1 MLKCFSGISERINS
15 VSLDF
20 SAPGL
25 LNVRNQ
31 WAMKG
36 CQVIRRRRPGVTG
49 LLAACFV
56 LSLGCVGAAAP
67 LPPYHAKAAATGTAT
82 AAGTVTPT
90 VHCTLPA
97 GQGEATGPQE
107 MNVELSPAVVAP
119 GGKVHARVTLGASP
133 ATSAIALDDVPTI
146 PSLDLAMSG
155 GATGTVT
162 VRGAEFTMDV
172 PAGEPIEIPAY
183 EGDFLVPV
191 DASGEIS
198 LAPVRTLTQTKV
210 LGSVF
215 ETPCD
220 VVGDVGSVGT
230 VTAEGTASEPATL
243 TAPADP
249 VRPSTAVKLRGSRW
263 TPDATPVPSLCAVGG
278 GGCDPLKFTSNSLRI
293 DSYGTLTGTA
303 TLGEAG
309 AVPDGGYEVKVND
322 GTKEATAPLTVKAV
336 AAGNRE
342 ISLSSDSGPVGSV
355 VTVSG
360 RNYNPDRWI
369 NIIGLD
375 AAGTGLD
382 DSAVYVKSGADGTFA
397 VEFTVI
403 SDAVAA
409 VQADEG
415 NDPATVRTVPF
426 RVTTEGGGDDGGT
439 AEQRLTTEVRAGTLA
454 MTQAGDTV
462 DFGTT
467 VLGTDS
473 GAQRARLNRVEVE
486 DARGVNSGWSLTATL
501 TGFRSA
507 DGNTIPADAVRW
519 TPACAAKDGSVGTPV
534 AGSPAALGSGAASLC
549 RMNPDGS
556 RPFTGGKFDADADL
570 TLTVPE
576 FTRPGDYSATLTLTL
591 L

>member
-1 MLKCFSGISERINS
+1 M
-15 VSLDF
+15 
-20 SAPGL
+20 
-25 LNVRNQ
+25 
-31 WAMKG
+31 
-36 CQVIRRRRPGVTG
+36 TG

-56 LSLGCVGAAAP
+56 LSLGCVGASAAP
-67 LPPYHAKAAATGTAT
+67 SPPDVPAAAAAAAA
-82 AAGTVTPT
+82 AAGTVTPN
-90 VHCTLPA
+90 VHCVLPA

-107 MNVELSPAVVAP
+107 MTVELSPAVVEP
-119 GGKVHARVTLGASP
+119 GGKVHAKVTLGPSP
-133 ATSAIALDDVPTI
+133 ATSQIALENVPTTI
-146 PSLDLAMSG
+146 SLDLAMSG

-162 VRGAEFTMDV
+162 VRGAEFSMNV
-172 PAGEPIEIPAY
+172 PVGTPMEFPPF
-183 EGDFLVPV
+183 EGDFLLPA

-198 LAPVRTLTQTKV
+198 LAPIRTLTQTKV
-210 LGSVF
+210 FGSVF

-220 VVGDVGSVGT
+220 VVDGGGSIGT
-230 VTAEGTASEPATL
+230 VTAEGSAAEPATL

-249 VRPSTAVKLRGSRW
+249 VRPNTAVKLGGSGW
-263 TPDATPVPSLCAVGG
+263 TPDASPVPFLCAVGG
-278 GGCDPLKFTSNSLRI
+278 GGCDPLKFVAHALRI

-342 ISLSSDSGPVGSV
+342 IELSADSGPVGSV
-355 VTVSG
+355 ITVSG

-369 NIIGLD
+369 NVIGLD
-375 AAGTGLD
+375 ASGTTLD

-426 RVTTEGGGDDGGT
+426 TVTTGGGGGGST
-439 AEQRLTTEVRAGTLA
+439 AEQQLSTQVRAGTLS
-454 MTQAGDTV
+454 MTQDGDTV
-462 DFGTT
+462 AFGET
-467 VLGTDS
+467 VLGADS
-473 GAQRARLNRVEVE
+473 GVQRAHLNRVEVQ

-501 TGFRSA
+501 TGFTSA
-507 DGNTIPADAVRW
+507 DGSTIPAGAVRW
-519 TPACAAKDGSVGTPV
+519 APACTAQDGSVGAPV
-534 AGSPAALGSGAASLC
+534 AGSPAVLGSEAASLC

-556 RPFTGGKFDADADL
+556 RPFTGGKFDAEAGL
-570 TLTVPE
+570 ALTVPE

>member
-1 MLKCFSGISERINS
+1 
-15 VSLDF
+15 
-20 SAPGL
+20 
-25 LNVRNQ
+25 
-31 WAMKG
+31 MKG

-56 LSLGCVGAAAP
+56 LSLGCVGATAAP
-67 LPPYHAKAAATGTAT
+67 SPPDIPAAAA

-90 VHCTLPA
+90 VHCVLPA

-107 MNVELSPAVVAP
+107 MTVDLSPAVVEP
-119 GGKVHARVTLGASP
+119 GGKVHAKVTLGPSP
-133 ATSAIALDDVPTI
+133 ATSQIALEDVPTTI
-146 PSLDLAMSG
+146 SLDLAMSG

-162 VRGAEFTMDV
+162 VRGAEFSMNV
-172 PAGEPIEIPAY
+172 PVNTPMEFPPF
-183 EGDFLVPV
+183 EGDFLLPA

-198 LAPVRTLTQTKV
+198 LAPIRTLTQTKV
-210 LGSVF
+210 FGSVF

-220 VVGDVGSVGT
+220 IVDGGGSIGT
-230 VTAEGTASEPATL
+230 VTAEGSAAEPADL

-249 VRPSTAVKLRGSRW
+249 VRPNTAVKLGGSGW
-263 TPDATPVPSLCAVGG
+263 TPDAAPVPSLCAEGG
-278 GGCDPLKFTSNSLRI
+278 GGCDPLKFTSHTLRI

-309 AVPDGGYEVKVND
+309 AVPDGRYQVKVND
-322 GTKEATAPLTVKAV
+322 GTKEATAPLTVEAV

-342 ISLSSDSGPVGSV
+342 IALSSDSGPVGSV
-355 VTVSG
+355 ITVSG

-369 NIIGLD
+369 NVIGLD
-375 AAGTGLD
+375 ASGTTLD

-415 NDPATVRTVPF
+415 NDPATVRTLPF
-426 RVTTEGGGDDGGT
+426 TVTTGGGGGGST
-439 AEQRLTTEVRAGTLA
+439 AEQQLSTQVRAGTLS
-454 MTQAGDTV
+454 MTQDGDTV
-462 DFGTT
+462 DFGET

-473 GAQRARLNRVEVE
+473 GVQRAHLNRVEVQ

-501 TGFRSA
+501 TGFTSA
-507 DGNTIPADAVRW
+507 DGSTIPAGAVRW
-519 TPACAAKDGSVGTPV
+519 APACTAQDGSVGAPV
-534 AGSPAALGSGAASLC
+534 AGSPTVLGSEAASLC

-556 RPFTGGKFDADADL
+556 RPFTGGKFDAEAGL
-570 TLTVPE
+570 ALTVPE

>member
-1 MLKCFSGISERINS
+1 MI
-15 VSLDF
+15 
-20 SAPGL
+20 
-25 LNVRNQ
+25 
-31 WAMKG
+31 
-36 CQVIRRRRPGVTG
+36 G
-49 LLAACFV
+49 LLAACFL
-56 LSLGCVGAAAP
+56 LSLGCAGAAAP
-67 LPPYHAKAAATGTAT
+67 LPPHHAT
-82 AAGTVTPT
+82 AASAGTVNPT

-107 MNVELSPAVVAP
+107 MNVELSPEVVAP
-119 GGKVHARVTLGASP
+119 GGKVHAKVTLGASP

-172 PAGEPIEIPAY
+172 PAGQPIEIPAY

-230 VTAEGTASEPATL
+230 VTAAGSTSEPATL

-249 VRPSTAVKLRGSRW
+249 VRPNTAVKLRGSRW
-263 TPDATPVPSLCAVGG
+263 TPDGTPVPSLCAAGG
-278 GGCDPLKFTSNSLRI
+278 GGCDPLKFTSSTLRI

-309 AVPDGGYEVKVND
+309 AVPDGSYEVKVND

-342 ISLSSDSGPVGSV
+342 ISLSADSGPVGSV

-382 DSAVYVKSGADGTFA
+382 DSAVYVKSGPDGTFA

-403 SDAVAA
+403 SDAVVA

-415 NDPATVRTVPF
+415 NDPATVRTAQF
-426 RVTTEGGGDDGGT
+426 TVTTEGGGGDDGGT
-439 AEQRLTTEVRAGTLA
+439 AEQKLTTEVRAGTLA
-454 MTQAGDTV
+454 MTQTGDTV

-467 VLGTDS
+467 VLGADT

-501 TGFRSA
+501 SRFTNA
-507 DGNTIPADAVRW
+507 DGNIIPAYAVRW
-519 TPACAAKDGSVGTPV
+519 TPACSAQDGSVGTPV
-534 AGSPAALGSGAASLC
+534 AGAPTALGSEAASLC
-549 RMNPDGS
+549 RVDPDGS
-556 RPFTGGKFDADADL
+556 RPFIGGKFDADADL
-570 TLTVPE
+570 ALTVPE
-576 FTRPGDYSATLTLTL
+576 FTRPGEYSATLTLTL

>member
-1 MLKCFSGISERINS
+1 M
-15 VSLDF
+15 
-20 SAPGL
+20 
-25 LNVRNQ
+25 
-31 WAMKG
+31 
-36 CQVIRRRRPGVTG
+36 TG

-56 LSLGCVGAAAP
+56 LSLGCVGATAAP
-67 LPPYHAKAAATGTAT
+67 SPPAVPRAT
-82 AAGTVTPT
+82 AGTVTPT
-90 VHCTLPA
+90 VHCVLPA

-107 MNVELSPAVVAP
+107 MTVELSPAVVEP
-119 GGKVHARVTLGASP
+119 GGKVHARVTLGPSP
-133 ATSAIALDDVPTI
+133 ATSGLALDDVPTI
-146 PSLDLAMSG
+146 PSLDLAMTG

-162 VRGAEFTMDV
+162 VRGAELVMDI
-172 PAGEPIEIPAY
+172 PAGVPIEIPAY
-183 EGDFLVPV
+183 EGDFLVPA

-220 VVGDVGSVGT
+220 VVGGGGPVGT
-230 VTAEGTASEPATL
+230 VTAEGSASEPATL
-243 TAPADP
+243 TAPAAP
-249 VRPSTAVKLRGSRW
+249 VRPHTEVKLGGSGW
-263 TPDATPVPSLCAVGG
+263 TPDAAAVPSLCAVGG
-278 GGCDPLKFTSNSLRI
+278 GGCDPLKFTAHTLRI

-309 AVPDGGYEVKVND
+309 AVPDGRYEVKVND
-322 GTKEATAPLTVKAV
+322 GTKEATAPLTVEAV

-342 ISLSSDSGPVGSV
+342 IELSAASGPVGSV
-355 VTVSG
+355 ITVSG

-369 NIIGLD
+369 NVVGLD
-375 AAGTGLD
+375 AAGTTLD

-415 NDPATVRTVPF
+415 NDPATVRTAPF
-426 RVTTEGGGDDGGT
+426 TVTTGGGGGGGT
-439 AEQRLTTEVRAGTLA
+439 AEQRLGTQVRAGTLS
-454 MTQAGDTV
+454 MTQEGDTV

-467 VLGTDS
+467 VLGS
-473 GAQRARLNRVEVE
+473 GGGAQTARLNGVEVE

-501 TGFRSA
+501 TGFTSA
-507 DGNTIPADAVRW
+507 DGSVIPAHAVRW
-519 TPACAAKDGSVGTPV
+519 TPSCSAQAGSVGTPV
-534 AGSPAALGSGAASLC
+534 AGAPTALGIEAASLC
-549 RMNPDGS
+549 RVDPDGS

-570 TLTVPE
+570 ALTVPE

>member
-1 MLKCFSGISERINS
+1 MISRF
-15 VSLDF
+15 SLDF
-20 SAPGL
+20 SARDL

-31 WAMKG
+31 WAMEG
-36 CQVIRRRRPGVTG
+36 CLVIRRRRPGVTG

-56 LSLGCVGAAAP
+56 LSLGCAGATAQAAP
-67 LPPYHAKAAATGTAT
+67 PDARQQ

-90 VHCTLPA
+90 VHCVLPA

-107 MNVELSPAVVAP
+107 MTVELSPAVVAP
-119 GGKVHARVTLGASP
+119 GGKVHAKVTLGPSP
-133 ATSAIALDDVPTI
+133 ATSALALDDVPTI

-172 PAGEPIEIPAY
+172 PAGKPIELPPY
-183 EGDFLVPV
+183 EGDFLVPTG
-191 DASGEIS
+191 ASGEIS
-198 LAPVRTLTQTKV
+198 FAPVRTLTQTKV

-220 VVGDVGSVGT
+220 VVGGGGSIGT
-230 VTAEGTASEPATL
+230 VTAQGTGSEPATL

-249 VRPSTAVKLRGSRW
+249 VRPNTPVALGGSGW
-263 TPDATPVPSLCAVGG
+263 TPGGAPVPSLCATGG
-278 GGCDPLKFTSNSLRI
+278 GGCDPLKFKSHTLTI
-293 DSYGTLTGTA
+293 DSYGTLHGTA
-303 TLGEAG
+303 TLAEAG
-309 AVPDGGYEVKVND
+309 AVPDGAYEVKVND

-336 AAGNRE
+336 AAGDRE
-342 ISLSSDSGPVGSV
+342 ISLSRSSGPVGSV
-355 VTVSG
+355 ITVSG
-360 RNYNPDRWI
+360 KNYNPDRWI
-369 NIIGLD
+369 NVIGLD

-382 DSAVYVKSGADGTFA
+382 DSAVYVKSGPDGTFA

-403 SDAVAA
+403 SDAVVA

-415 NDPATVRTVPF
+415 NDPATVRTTPF
-426 RVTTEGGGDDGGT
+426 TVTTDGGGGGGT
-439 AEQRLTTEVRAGTLA
+439 ADQKLNTSVRAGTLS
-454 MTQAGDTV
+454 MVQDGDTV

-467 VLGTDS
+467 VLGTGS
-473 GAQRARLNRVEVE
+473 GVQRSRLNRVEVE

-501 TGFRSA
+501 TGFTSA
-507 DGNTIPADAVRW
+507 DGGTIPADAVRW
-519 TPACAAKDGSVGTPV
+519 TPMCTAQNGSVGVPV
-534 AGSPAALGSGAASLC
+534 AGSPVALGSQAASLC

-556 RPFTGGKFDADADL
+556 RPFTGGRFDADADL
-570 TLTVPE
+570 VLTVPG

>member
-1 MLKCFSGISERINS
+1 M
-15 VSLDF
+15 
-20 SAPGL
+20 
-25 LNVRNQ
+25 
-31 WAMKG
+31 
-36 CQVIRRRRPGVTG
+36 TG

-56 LSLGCVGAAAP
+56 LSLGCVGATAAP
-67 LPPYHAKAAATGTAT
+67 SPPDLAA
-82 AAGTVTPT
+82 AAGTVTPD
-90 VHCTLPA
+90 VHCVLPA

-107 MNVELSPAVVAP
+107 MTVELSPAVVEP
-119 GGKVHARVTLGASP
+119 GGKVHATVTLGPSP
-133 ATSAIALDDVPTI
+133 ATSAIELKDVPTI

-162 VRGAEFTMDV
+162 VRGAEFSMDV
-172 PAGEPIEIPAY
+172 PAETHIEIPTY
-183 EGDFLVPV
+183 EGDFLVPA

-198 LAPVRTLTQTKV
+198 FAPIRTLTQTKV
-210 LGSVF
+210 FGSVF

-220 VVGDVGSVGT
+220 VVGGGGSIGT
-230 VTAEGTASEPATL
+230 VTAEGSASEPATL

-249 VRPSTAVKLRGSRW
+249 VRPNTAVKLGGSGW
-263 TPDATPVPSLCAVGG
+263 TPDAAPVPSLCAVGG
-278 GGCDPLKFTSNSLRI
+278 GGCDPLKFTAHTLRI

-309 AVPDGGYEVKVND
+309 AVPDGSYEVKVND
-322 GTKEATAPLTVKAV
+322 GTKEATAPLAVEAV

-342 ISLSSDSGPVGSV
+342 ITLSSDSGPVGSV
-355 VTVSG
+355 ITVSG

-369 NIIGLD
+369 NVIGLD
-375 AAGTGLD
+375 ASGTTLD
-382 DSAVYVKSGADGTFA
+382 DSAVYAKSGADGTFA

-415 NDPATVRTVPF
+415 NDPATVRTAPF
-426 RVTTEGGGDDGGT
+426 TVTTGGGGGGST
-439 AEQRLTTEVRAGTLA
+439 AEQQVSTQVRAGTLS
-454 MTQAGDTV
+454 MTQDGDTV

-467 VLGTDS
+467 VLGEGS
-473 GAQRARLNRVEVE
+473 GVQRAHLNRVEVQ

-501 TGFRSA
+501 TGFTSA
-507 DGNTIPADAVRW
+507 DGSTIPAGAVRW
-519 TPACAAKDGSVGTPV
+519 APACTAQDGSVGAPV
-534 AGSPAALGSGAASLC
+534 AGSPTVLGSEAASLC

-556 RPFTGGKFDADADL
+556 RPFTGGKFDAEAGL
-570 TLTVPE
+570 ALTVPE

>member
-1 MLKCFSGISERINS
+1 M
-15 VSLDF
+15 
-20 SAPGL
+20 
-25 LNVRNQ
+25 
-31 WAMKG
+31 
-36 CQVIRRRRPGVTG
+36 TG

-56 LSLGCVGAAAP
+56 LSLGCVGATAAP
-67 LPPYHAKAAATGTAT
+67 SPPDIPAAAA

-90 VHCTLPA
+90 VHCVLPA

-107 MNVELSPAVVAP
+107 MTVDLSPAVVEP
-119 GGKVHARVTLGASP
+119 GGKVHAKVTLGPSP
-133 ATSAIALDDVPTI
+133 ATSQIALEDVPTTI
-146 PSLDLAMSG
+146 SLDLAMSG

-162 VRGAEFTMDV
+162 VRGAEFSMNV
-172 PAGEPIEIPAY
+172 PVNTPMEFPPF
-183 EGDFLVPV
+183 EGDFLLPA

-198 LAPVRTLTQTKV
+198 LAPIRTLTQTKV
-210 LGSVF
+210 FGSVF

-220 VVGDVGSVGT
+220 IVDGGGSIGT
-230 VTAEGTASEPATL
+230 VTAEGSAAEPADL

-249 VRPSTAVKLRGSRW
+249 VRPNTAVKLGGSGW
-263 TPDATPVPSLCAVGG
+263 TPDAAPVPSLCAEGG
-278 GGCDPLKFTSNSLRI
+278 GGCDPLKFTSHTLRI

-309 AVPDGGYEVKVND
+309 AVPDGRYQVKVND
-322 GTKEATAPLTVKAV
+322 GTKEATAPLTVEAV

-342 ISLSSDSGPVGSV
+342 IALSSDSGPVGSV
-355 VTVSG
+355 ITVSG

-369 NIIGLD
+369 NVIGLD
-375 AAGTGLD
+375 ASGTTLD

-415 NDPATVRTVPF
+415 NDPATVRTLPF
-426 RVTTEGGGDDGGT
+426 TVTTGGGGGGST
-439 AEQRLTTEVRAGTLA
+439 AEQQLSTQVRAGTLS
-454 MTQAGDTV
+454 MTQDGDTV
-462 DFGTT
+462 DFGET

-473 GAQRARLNRVEVE
+473 GVQRAHLNRVEVQ

-501 TGFRSA
+501 TGFTSA
-507 DGNTIPADAVRW
+507 DGSTIPAGAVRW
-519 TPACAAKDGSVGTPV
+519 APACTAQDGSVGAPV
-534 AGSPAALGSGAASLC
+534 AGSPTVLGSEAASLC

-556 RPFTGGKFDADADL
+556 RPFTGGKFDAEAGL
-570 TLTVPE
+570 ALTVPE

>member
-1 MLKCFSGISERINS
+1 M
-15 VSLDF
+15 
-20 SAPGL
+20 
-25 LNVRNQ
+25 
-31 WAMKG
+31 
-36 CQVIRRRRPGVTG
+36 TG

-67 LPPYHAKAAATGTAT
+67 LPPHHTAAA
-82 AAGTVTPT
+82 AAGTVNPT

-107 MNVELSPAVVAP
+107 MNVELSPEVVAP
-119 GGKVHARVTLGASP
+119 GGKVHAKVTLGASP

-172 PAGEPIEIPAY
+172 PAGQPIEIPAY

-198 LAPVRTLTQTKV
+198 LTPVHTLTQTKV

-220 VVGDVGSVGT
+220 VVGEVGSVGT
-230 VTAEGTASEPATL
+230 VTAEGSTSEPATL

-249 VRPSTAVKLRGSRW
+249 VRPNTAVKLRGSQW
-263 TPDATPVPSLCAVGG
+263 TPDSTPVPSLCAASG
-278 GGCDPLKFTSNSLRI
+278 GGCDPLKFTSNTLRI

-309 AVPDGGYEVKVND
+309 AVPDGAYEVKVND

-342 ISLSSDSGPVGSV
+342 ISLSADSGPVGSV

-369 NIIGLD
+369 NVIGLD

-382 DSAVYVKSGADGTFA
+382 DSAVYVKSAPDGTFA

-403 SDAVAA
+403 SDAVVA

-415 NDPATVRTVPF
+415 NDPATVRTAPF
-426 RVTTEGGGDDGGT
+426 TVTTEGGGGDDGGT
-439 AEQRLTTEVRAGTLA
+439 AEQRLATEVRAGTLS

-467 VLGTDS
+467 VLGADT

-501 TGFRSA
+501 SRFTNA
-507 DGNTIPADAVRW
+507 DGNIIPAYAVRW
-519 TPACAAKDGSVGTPV
+519 TPACSAQDGSVGTPV
-534 AGSPAALGSGAASLC
+534 AGAPTALGSEAASLC
-549 RMNPDGS
+549 RVDPDGS

-570 TLTVPE
+570 ALTVPE
-576 FTRPGDYSATLTLTL
+576 FARPGDYSATLTLTL

>member
-1 MLKCFSGISERINS
+1 M
-15 VSLDF
+15 
-20 SAPGL
+20 
-25 LNVRNQ
+25 
-31 WAMKG
+31 
-36 CQVIRRRRPGVTG
+36 TG

-67 LPPYHAKAAATGTAT
+67 LPPPVSVAVAA

-97 GQGEATGPQE
+97 GQGEATGPQD

-119 GGKVHARVTLGASP
+119 GGKVHAKVTLGASP

-172 PAGEPIEIPAY
+172 PAGVPIELPAY
-183 EGDFLVPV
+183 EGDFLVPA

-198 LAPVRTLTQTKV
+198 LTPVRTLTQTKV

-220 VVGDVGSVGT
+220 VVGGTDSVGT
-230 VTAEGTASEPATL
+230 VTAEGSAAEPATL
-243 TAPADP
+243 TAPGDP
-249 VRPSTAVKLRGSRW
+249 VRPNTAVKLQGSQW

-278 GGCDPLKFTSNSLRI
+278 GGCDPLKFVSHTLRI
-293 DSYGTLTGTA
+293 DPYGTLTGTA

-309 AVPDGGYEVKVND
+309 AVPDGSYEVKVND

-369 NIIGLD
+369 NVIGLD
-375 AAGTGLD
+375 GAGTALD
-382 DSAVYVKSGADGTFA
+382 DSAVYVKSGSDGTFT

-415 NDPATVRTVPF
+415 NDPATVRTAPF
-426 RVTTEGGGDDGGT
+426 TVTTEGGGDDGGE
-439 AEQRLTTEVRAGTLA
+439 ADQRLNTEVRAGTLS

-467 VLGTDS
+467 VLGAGT
-473 GAQRARLNRVEVE
+473 GEQNARLNRVEVE

-501 TGFRSA
+501 SRFTST
-507 DGNTIPADAVRW
+507 DGNTIPAYAVRW
-519 TPACAAKDGSVGTPV
+519 TPACSAQDGSVGTPV
-534 AGSPAALGSGAASLC
+534 AGAPTALGSEAASLC
-549 RMNPDGS
+549 RVDPDGS

-570 TLTVPE
+570 GLTVPE

>member
-1 MLKCFSGISERINS
+1 M
-15 VSLDF
+15 
-20 SAPGL
+20 
-25 LNVRNQ
+25 
-31 WAMKG
+31 
-36 CQVIRRRRPGVTG
+36 TG

-56 LSLGCVGAAAP
+56 LSLGCVGATAAP
-67 LPPYHAKAAATGTAT
+67 SPSAGTAA

-90 VHCTLPA
+90 VHCVLPA
-97 GQGEATGPQE
+97 GQGEASGPQE
-107 MNVELSPAVVAP
+107 MTVDLSPAVVEP
-119 GGKVHARVTLGASP
+119 GGKVHATVTLGPSP
-133 ATSAIALDDVPTI
+133 ATSAIALEDVPTI

-162 VRGAEFTMDV
+162 VRGAEFSMDV
-172 PAGEPIEIPAY
+172 PVGTNIEIPTY
-183 EGDFLVPV
+183 EGDFLVPA

-198 LAPVRTLTQTKV
+198 FAPIRTLTQTKV
-210 LGSVF
+210 FGSVF

-220 VVGDVGSVGT
+220 IVDGGGSIGT
-230 VTAEGTASEPATL
+230 VTAEGSAAEPATL

-249 VRPSTAVKLRGSRW
+249 ARPNTAVKLGGSGW
-263 TPDATPVPSLCAVGG
+263 IPDAAPVPSLCAEGG
-278 GGCDPLKFTSNSLRI
+278 GGCDPLKFTSHTLRI

-309 AVPDGGYEVKVND
+309 AVPDGRYVVKVND
-322 GTKEATAPLTVKAV
+322 GTKEATAPLTVEAV

-342 ISLSSDSGPVGSV
+342 MELSSDSGPVGSV
-355 VTVSG
+355 ITVSG

-369 NIIGLD
+369 NVIGLD
-375 AAGTGLD
+375 ASGATLD

-415 NDPATVRTVPF
+415 NDPATVRTAPF
-426 RVTTEGGGDDGGT
+426 TVTTGGGGGGST
-439 AEQRLTTEVRAGTLA
+439 AEQQVSTQVRAGTLS
-454 MTQAGDTV
+454 MTQDGDTV

-467 VLGTDS
+467 VLGADS
-473 GAQRARLNRVEVE
+473 SVQRAHLNRVEVQ

-501 TGFRSA
+501 TGFTSA
-507 DGNTIPADAVRW
+507 DGSTIPAGAVRW
-519 TPACAAKDGSVGTPV
+519 APACTAQDGSVGTPV
-534 AGSPAALGSGAASLC
+534 AGSPTVLGSEAASLC

-556 RPFTGGKFDADADL
+556 RPFTGGKFDAEAGL
-570 TLTVPE
+570 ALTVPE

>member
-1 MLKCFSGISERINS
+1 M
-15 VSLDF
+15 
-20 SAPGL
+20 
-25 LNVRNQ
+25 
-31 WAMKG
+31 
-36 CQVIRRRRPGVTG
+36 TG
-49 LLAACFV
+49 LLAACLV
-56 LSLGCVGAAAP
+56 LSLGCVGATAAP
-67 LPPYHAKAAATGTAT
+67 SPPADPVA

-90 VHCTLPA
+90 VHCVLPA

-107 MNVELSPAVVAP
+107 MTVDLSPAVVEP
-119 GGKVHARVTLGASP
+119 GGKVHATVTLGPSP
-133 ATSAIALDDVPTI
+133 ATSGLALDDVPTI
-146 PSLDLAMSG
+146 PSLDLAMTG

-162 VRGAEFTMDV
+162 VRGAEIVMDI
-172 PAGEPIEIPAY
+172 PAGVPIEIPAY
-183 EGDFLVPV
+183 EGDFLVPA

-220 VVGDVGSVGT
+220 IVDGGGSIGT
-230 VTAEGTASEPATL
+230 VTAEGSASEPATL

-249 VRPSTAVKLRGSRW
+249 VRPHTDVKLGGSGW
-263 TPDATPVPSLCAVGG
+263 TPGAAPVPSLCAAGG
-278 GGCDPLKFTSNSLRI
+278 GGCDPLKFVAHTLRI

-309 AVPDGGYEVKVND
+309 AVPDGRYEVKVND
-322 GTKEATAPLTVKAV
+322 GTKEATAPLTVEAV

-342 ISLSSDSGPVGSV
+342 IALSADSGPVGSV
-355 VTVSG
+355 ITVSG

-369 NIIGLD
+369 NVIGLD
-375 AAGTGLD
+375 AAGSTLD
-382 DSAVYVKSGADGTFA
+382 DSAVYVKSGTDGTFA

-415 NDPATVRTVPF
+415 NDPATVRTAPF
-426 RVTTEGGGDDGGT
+426 TVTTEGGGDGST
-439 AEQRLTTEVRAGTLA
+439 AEQQLSTQVRAGTLS
-454 MTQAGDTV
+454 MTQDGDTV

-467 VLGTDS
+467 VLGADS
-473 GAQRARLNRVEVE
+473 GPQRAHLNRVEVQ

-501 TGFRSA
+501 TGFTSA
-507 DGNTIPADAVRW
+507 DGNTIPAGAVRW
-519 TPACAAKDGSVGTPV
+519 APACTAQDGSAGTPV
-534 AGSPAALGSGAASLC
+534 AGTPTVLGSEAASLC

-556 RPFTGGKFDADADL
+556 RPFTGGKFDAEAGL
-570 TLTVPE
+570 SLTVPE

>member
-1 MLKCFSGISERINS
+1 M
-15 VSLDF
+15 
-20 SAPGL
+20 
-25 LNVRNQ
+25 
-31 WAMKG
+31 
-36 CQVIRRRRPGVTG
+36 TG

-56 LSLGCVGAAAP
+56 LSLGCVGATAAP
-67 LPPYHAKAAATGTAT
+67 SPSAGTAA

-90 VHCTLPA
+90 VHCVLPA

-107 MNVELSPAVVAP
+107 MTVDLSPAVVEP
-119 GGKVHARVTLGASP
+119 GGKVHATVTLGPSP
-133 ATSAIALDDVPTI
+133 ATSAIALEDVPTI

-162 VRGAEFTMDV
+162 VRGAEFSMDV
-172 PAGEPIEIPAY
+172 PVGTNIEIPTY
-183 EGDFLVPV
+183 EGDFLVPA

-198 LAPVRTLTQTKV
+198 FAPIRTLTQTKV
-210 LGSVF
+210 FGSVF

-220 VVGDVGSVGT
+220 IVDGGGSIGT
-230 VTAEGTASEPATL
+230 VTAEGSAAEPATL

-249 VRPSTAVKLRGSRW
+249 ARPNTAVKLGGSGW
-263 TPDATPVPSLCAVGG
+263 TPDAAPVPSLCAEGG
-278 GGCDPLKFTSNSLRI
+278 GGCDPLKFTSHTLRI

-309 AVPDGGYEVKVND
+309 AVPDGRYVVKVND
-322 GTKEATAPLTVKAV
+322 GTKEATAPLTVEAV

-342 ISLSSDSGPVGSV
+342 IELSSDSGPVGSV
-355 VTVSG
+355 ITVSG

-369 NIIGLD
+369 NVIGLD
-375 AAGTGLD
+375 ASGTTLD

-415 NDPATVRTVPF
+415 NDPATVRTAPF
-426 RVTTEGGGDDGGT
+426 TVTTGGGGGGST
-439 AEQRLTTEVRAGTLA
+439 AEQQVSTQVRAGTLS
-454 MTQAGDTV
+454 MTQDGDTV

-467 VLGTDS
+467 VLGADS
-473 GAQRARLNRVEVE
+473 GVQRAHLNRVEVQ

-501 TGFRSA
+501 TGFTSA
-507 DGNTIPADAVRW
+507 DGSTIPAGAVRW
-519 TPACAAKDGSVGTPV
+519 APACAAQDGSVGTPV
-534 AGSPAALGSGAASLC
+534 AGSPTVLGSEAASLC

-556 RPFTGGKFDADADL
+556 RPFTGGKFDAEAGL
-570 TLTVPE
+570 ALTVPE